1 MRENTLKFI
10 KRFVKKANKILNMK
24 NYIEK
29 ICAVMLGMIITFF
42 CLQVLVFCIPQQLM
56 KEEAIESRE
65 VLNEEGRGWEYIFSY
80 ARGAQLDTRTDDIMI
95 ERAVR
100 NPDKSVLYNAMD
112 CNGYPRYWHGYL
124 AFLKPLMVLLSYSQI
139 RYLYMVLYIALFT
152 AVVIMLSRRINV
164 KASYTWTASLIM
176 VYFIILP
183 FSLQYSSV
191 FFLMFVA
198 MLCLDKIYQGY
209 NWKRMGIFFL
219 VIGMITSYVDFL
231 TAPLIT
237 LGMPLVYL
245 ILLQQKEYG
254 DLSYKKN
261 MSTVFVCSFLWGIGY
276 LGNWAAKWVLAS
288 IVLGRN
294 IIEDGLSQGINR
306 VGAVEGQ
313 TSKLGA
319 IAYNL
324 FAIIPPEIE
333 GKDLKWF
340 VLFGAMVLI
349 ILGIVFWKRHA
360 QSSVLKSQLPLLIVA
375 VYPYI
380 WYVIMSNHS
389 QIHYIFTYRIQMIT
403 VWAGLMLYI
412 QCIDKKGTALYC
424 KETNLEDNM
433 LNS

>member
-1 MRENTLKFI
+1 MRHET
-10 KRFVKKANKILNMK
+10 VMDKKNIK
-24 NYIEK
+24 NYIGR
-29 ICAVMLGMIITFF
+29 ILVVMLGMIILFF
-42 CLQVLVFCIPQQLM
+42 CLQVLAFCIPQRLM
-56 KEEAIESRE
+56 KEEAIESSE
-65 VLNEEGRGWEYIFSY
+65 VLDEEGRGWEYIFSY
-80 ARGAQLDTRTDDIMI
+80 ARGAQLDTKTDDIMI

-124 AFLKPLMVLLSYSQI
+124 AFLKPLMIFLSYSQI
-139 RYLYMVLYIALFT
+139 RYFYMILYIVLFT
-152 AVVIMLSRRINV
+152 AIIIMLSKRINV
-164 KASYTWTASLIM
+164 KAAYTWAISLIM
-176 VYFIILP
+176 IYFIILP

-198 MLCLDKIYQGY
+198 MLWLDKIYQGY

-254 DLSYKKN
+254 EHSYKKN
-261 MSTVFVCSFLWGIGY
+261 MCSVFANSLLWGIGY
-276 LGNWAAKWVLAS
+276 LGNWAAKWILAS

-294 IIEDGLSQGINR
+294 IIADGLSQGINR
-306 VGAVEGQ
+306 VGAVEDQ

-324 FAIIPPEIE
+324 FAIIPPGIE
-333 GKDLKWF
+333 GKDLKWLTAF
-340 VLFGAMVLI
+340 CTVVLLVLAV
-349 ILGIVFWKRHA
+349 VFWRWHA
-360 QSSVLKSQLPLLIVA
+360 QENILRSQIPLLVVA
-375 VYPYI
+375 MYPYI

-403 VWAGLMLYI
+403 IWSGLMFFI
-412 QCIDKKGTALYC
+412 QSINLSKGRKNIYV
-424 KETNLEDNM
+424 K
-433 LNS
+433 

>member
-1 MRENTLKFI
+1 MR
-10 KRFVKKANKILNMK
+10 

-29 ICAVMLGMIITFF
+29 ILVVMLSMIILFF
-42 CLQVLVFCIPQQLM
+42 CLQVLAFCIPQRLM
-56 KEEAIESRE
+56 KEEAIESSE
-65 VLNEEGRGWEYIFSY
+65 VLDEEGRGWEYIFSY
-80 ARGAQLDTRTDDIMI
+80 ARGAQLDTKTDDIMI

-124 AFLKPLMVLLSYSQI
+124 AFLKPLMIFLSYSQI
-139 RYLYMVLYIALFT
+139 RYLYMILYIVLFT
-152 AVVIMLSRRINV
+152 AIVIMLSRRIDV
-164 KASYTWTASLIM
+164 RASYTWTISLVM

-198 MLCLDKIYQGY
+198 MLWLDKIYQGY
-209 NWKRMGIFFL
+209 DWKRMGIFFL

-237 LGMPLVYL
+237 LGMPLAYL

-254 DLSYKKN
+254 EHSYKKN
-261 MSTVFVCSFLWGIGY
+261 MCSVFVNSLLWGIGY
-276 LGNWAAKWVLAS
+276 LGNWAAKWVLGS
-288 IVLGRN
+288 IVLRRN
-294 IIEDGLSQGINR
+294 IIADGLSQGISR
-306 VGAVEGQ
+306 VGGVEDQ

-340 VLFGAMVLI
+340 VLWGTIALIVLGA
-349 ILGIVFWKRHA
+349 VFWKRHA
-360 QSSVLKSQLPLLIVA
+360 QSSVIKSQIPLLIVA

-389 QIHYIFTYRIQMIT
+389 QIHYIFTYRMQMIT

-412 QCIDKKGTALYC
+412 QSIVRNKGEQGANA
-424 KETNLEDNM
+424 K
-433 LNS
+433 

>member
-1 MRENTLKFI
+1 MRNYI
-10 KRFVKKANKILNMK
+10 GKILV
-24 NYIEK
+24 
-29 ICAVMLGMIITFF
+29 VMLSMIILFF
-42 CLQVLVFCIPQQLM
+42 CLQVLAFCIPQHLM
-56 KEEAIESRE
+56 KEEAIESSE
-65 VLNEEGRGWEYIFSY
+65 VLDEEGRGWEYIFSY
-80 ARGAQLDTRTDDIMI
+80 ARGAQLDTKTDDIMI

-100 NPDKSVLYNAMD
+100 NPDKSVLYNAID

-124 AFLKPLMVLLSYSQI
+124 AFLKPLMIFLSYSQI
-139 RYLYMVLYIALFT
+139 RYLYMILYIVLFT
-152 AVVIMLSRRINV
+152 AIVITLSRRIDV
-164 KASYTWTASLIM
+164 RASYTWAISLVM

-198 MLCLDKIYQGY
+198 MLWLDKIYQGY
-209 NWKRMGIFFL
+209 NWKKMGIFFL

-231 TAPLIT
+231 TAPFIT

-254 DLSYKKN
+254 EHSYKKN
-261 MSTVFVCSFLWGIGY
+261 MCSVFANSLLWGIGY

-294 IIEDGLSQGINR
+294 IIADGLSQGLNR
-306 VGAVEGQ
+306 VGGVEDQ

-324 FAIIPPEIE
+324 FAIIPPGIE
-333 GKDLKWF
+333 GKDLTWF
-340 VLFGAMVLI
+340 MAVGIVVLFMLAV
-349 ILGIVFWKRHA
+349 VFWKWHV
-360 QSSVLKSQLPLLIVA
+360 QGNILKSQIPLLVVA
-375 VYPYI
+375 IYPYI

-403 VWAGLMLYI
+403 IWSGLMFFI
-412 QCIDKKGTALYC
+412 QSINLSKGRKNIYV
-424 KETNLEDNM
+424 K
-433 LNS
+433 

>member
-1 MRENTLKFI
+1 MRNYI
-10 KRFVKKANKILNMK
+10 GKILV
-24 NYIEK
+24 
-29 ICAVMLGMIITFF
+29 VMLSMIILFF
-42 CLQVLVFCIPQQLM
+42 CLQVLAFCIPQRLM
-56 KEEAIESRE
+56 KEEAIESSE
-65 VLNEEGRGWEYIFSY
+65 VLDEEGRGWEYIFSY
-80 ARGAQLDTRTDDIMI
+80 ARGAQLDTKTDDIMI

-124 AFLKPLMVLLSYSQI
+124 AFLKPLMIFLSYSQI
-139 RYLYMVLYIALFT
+139 RYLYMILYIVLFT
-152 AVVIMLSRRINV
+152 AIVITLSRRIDV
-164 KASYTWTASLIM
+164 RASYTWTISLVM

-191 FFLMFVA
+191 FFLMLVA
-198 MLCLDKIYQGY
+198 MLWLDKIYQGY
-209 NWKRMGIFFL
+209 NWKKMGIFFL

-245 ILLQQKEYG
+245 LLLQQKEYG
-254 DLSYKKN
+254 EHSYKKN
-261 MSTVFVCSFLWGIGY
+261 MCSVFANSFLWGIGY
-276 LGNWAAKWVLAS
+276 LGNWAAKWMLAS

-294 IIEDGLSQGINR
+294 IITEGLSQGISR
-306 VGAVEGQ
+306 VGGVEDQ

-340 VLFGAMVLI
+340 VLWGTIALIVLGA
-349 ILGIVFWKRHA
+349 VFWKRHA
-360 QSSVLKSQLPLLIVA
+360 QSSVIKSQIPLLIVA

-389 QIHYIFTYRIQMIT
+389 QIHYIFTYRMQMIT
-403 VWAGLMLYI
+403 VWAGLMLYMQSI
-412 QCIDKKGTALYC
+412 VWNKGEQGANA
-424 KETNLEDNM
+424 KW
-433 LNS
+433 

>member
-1 MRENTLKFI
+1 M
-10 KRFVKKANKILNMK
+10 
-24 NYIEK
+24 EK
-29 ICAVMLGMIITFF
+29 DG
-42 CLQVLVFCIPQQLM
+42 
-56 KEEAIESRE
+56 
-65 VLNEEGRGWEYIFSY
+65 
-80 ARGAQLDTRTDDIMI
+80 D
-95 ERAVR
+95 
-100 NPDKSVLYNAMD
+100 
-112 CNGYPRYWHGYL
+112 
-124 AFLKPLMVLLSYSQI
+124 
-139 RYLYMVLYIALFT
+139 
-152 AVVIMLSRRINV
+152 
-164 KASYTWTASLIM
+164 
-176 VYFIILP
+176 
-183 FSLQYSSV
+183 
-191 FFLMFVA
+191 FFL
-198 MLCLDKIYQGY
+198 I
-209 NWKRMGIFFL
+209 
-219 VIGMITSYVDFL
+219 IGMITSYVDFL

-254 DLSYKKN
+254 ELSYKKN

-294 IIEDGLSQGINR
+294 IIADGLSQGINR
-306 VGAVEGQ
+306 VGAVEDQ

-319 IAYNL
+319 IAYNF

-333 GKDLKWF
+333 GKDLNWF

-349 ILGIVFWKRHA
+349 VLGIVFWKRHA

-412 QCIDKKGTALYC
+412 QSIVRKKENRG
-424 KETNLEDNM
+424 K
-433 LNS
+433 

>member
-1 MRENTLKFI
+1 MRNYI
-10 KRFVKKANKILNMK
+10 GKILV
-24 NYIEK
+24 
-29 ICAVMLGMIITFF
+29 VMLSMIILFF
-42 CLQVLVFCIPQQLM
+42 CLQVLVFCIPQRLM
-56 KEEAIESRE
+56 KEEAIESSE
-65 VLNEEGRGWEYIFSY
+65 VLDEEGRGWEYIFSY
-80 ARGAQLDTRTDDIMI
+80 ARGAQLDTKTDDIMI

-124 AFLKPLMVLLSYSQI
+124 TFLKPLMIFLSYSQI
-139 RYLYMVLYIALFT
+139 RYLYMILYIVLFT
-152 AVVIMLSRRINV
+152 AIVIMLSKRINV
-164 KASYTWTASLIM
+164 KASYTWTISLVM

-198 MLCLDKIYQGY
+198 MLWLDKIYQGY
-209 NWKRMGIFFL
+209 NWKKMGIFFL

-254 DLSYKKN
+254 EHSYKKN
-261 MSTVFVCSFLWGIGY
+261 MCSVFANSLLWGIGY

-294 IIEDGLSQGINR
+294 IITDGLSQGISR
-306 VGAVEGQ
+306 VGGVEDQ

-340 VLFGAMVLI
+340 VLWGTIALVVLGA
-349 ILGIVFWKRHA
+349 VFWKRHA
-360 QSSVLKSQLPLLIVA
+360 QSSVIKSQIPLLIVA

-389 QIHYIFTYRIQMIT
+389 QIHYIFTYRMQMIT

-412 QCIDKKGTALYC
+412 QSIVRNKGEQGANA
-424 KETNLEDNM
+424 K
-433 LNS
+433 

>member
-1 MRENTLKFI
+1 
-10 KRFVKKANKILNMK
+10 MK
-24 NYIEK
+24 NYIGK
-29 ICAVMLGMIITFF
+29 ICAVMFGMIIAFF

-124 AFLKPLMVLLSYSQI
+124 AFLKPLMIFLSYSQI
-139 RYLYMVLYIALFT
+139 RYLYMVLYIVLFT

-164 KASYTWTASLIM
+164 KATYAWVISLIM

-191 FFLMFVA
+191 FFLMFAAV
-198 MLCLDKIYQGY
+198 LCLDKIYQGY
-209 NWKRMGIFFL
+209 NWRKMGIFFL
-219 VIGMITSYVDFL
+219 MIGMITSYIDFL

-245 ILLQQKEYG
+245 ILLQQKQYGEY
-254 DLSYKKN
+254 SYQKN
-261 MSTVFVCSFLWGIGY
+261 MCSVFVNSVLWGIGY

-294 IIEDGLSQGINR
+294 IIADGLSQGVNR
-306 VGAVEGQ
+306 VGAAEDR
-313 TSKLGA
+313 TSILGA

-324 FAIIPPEIE
+324 FAIVPPGIE

-340 VLFGAMVLI
+340 VFFCLMVLI
-349 ILGIVFWKRHA
+349 ALGIVFWKRHA
-360 QSSVLKSQLPLLIVA
+360 QRSVLKSQLPLLIVA
-375 VYPYI
+375 IYPYL
-380 WYVIMSNHS
+380 WYIIMSNHS

-403 VWAGLMLYI
+403 VWAGIMLYI
-412 QCIDKKGTALYC
+412 QCIARKGKIFYS
-424 KETNLEDNM
+424 KEPNLEDNRS
-433 LNS
+433 NS

>member
-1 MRENTLKFI
+1 
-10 KRFVKKANKILNMK
+10 MK
-24 NYIEK
+24 NYIGK
-29 ICAVMLGMIITFF
+29 ILVVMLSMIILFF
-42 CLQVLVFCIPQQLM
+42 CLQVLAFCIPQHLM
-56 KEEAIESRE
+56 KEEAVESSE
-65 VLNEEGRGWEYIFSY
+65 VLDEEGRGWEYIFSY
-80 ARGAQLDTRTDDIMI
+80 ARGAQLDTKTDDIMI

-100 NPDKSVLYNAMD
+100 NPDKSVLYNAID

-124 AFLKPLMVLLSYSQI
+124 AFLKPLMIFLSYSQI
-139 RYLYMVLYIALFT
+139 RYLYMILYIVLFT
-152 AVVIMLSRRINV
+152 AIVITLSRRIDV
-164 KASYTWTASLIM
+164 RASYTWAISLVM

-198 MLCLDKIYQGY
+198 MLWLDKIYQGY

-231 TAPLIT
+231 TVPLIT

-254 DLSYKKN
+254 EHSYKKN
-261 MSTVFVCSFLWGIGY
+261 MCSVFANSLLWGIGY

-294 IIEDGLSQGINR
+294 IIADGLSQGLNR
-306 VGAVEGQ
+306 VGGVEDQ

-324 FAIIPPEIE
+324 FAIIPPGIE

-340 VLFGAMVLI
+340 VLWGTIALIVLGA
-349 ILGIVFWKRHA
+349 VFWKRHA
-360 QSSVLKSQLPLLIVA
+360 QSSVIKSQIPLLIVA

-412 QCIDKKGTALYC
+412 QSIVRNKGEQGANA
-424 KETNLEDNM
+424 K
-433 LNS
+433 